1 MSLVDSWNEM
11 AGKISPSR
19 AMIAIDQSIVDSNEA
34 NREPIRPHPDPWSG
48 RMSLSDKWNA
58 MSDNISP
65 SKTIILDD
73 QHIVYIDEAHPLRGA
88 LTLPLVLDAIAYW
101 ACGSC
106 ALRARREAFHHWF
119 CWSMRAR
126 HKYTLNRMALSC
138 ADFLGWAKA
147 QPGWLRND
155 ESAERLAGML
165 ESHMQTTLLGR
176 GLKDQHGRPAE
187 TLKPSRH
194 VLAVDQSIVDLNE
207 VNPLRGALTLPLVV
221 DTIAT
226 WAGDLC
232 ALRAR
237 RDSFCHWFNWSLRVG
252 RKSKLKVVEAAAR
265 QARREADRAKA
276 TMAAT
281 TATLSK
287 REKAV
292 IARETALAAM
302 EKAASRMRL
311 EADERAARTRADADE
326 RAAAFSLLECS
337 ARDKSAARA
346 RLEADLAA
354 TAMREE
360 ARQAFERE
368 TARLAAAMEAT
379 AAAAAAKATM
389 PVMEALAARIAV
401 VSQREQRAS
410 EREQRASAREAAVA
424 ANEAALEQRAR
435 EVAAITGEALQTV
448 AVAKRVTCD
457 AGGKER
463 RAEAMV
469 AAAIA
474 VEEEET
480 VHKAAKAAAEA
491 AAAAHSAVHGRRA
504 AEVEATEARA
514 TEQQL
519 RQRLKQL
526 ERSKEKLEA
535 ANAANAYHAHKL
547 RARAQAQAQAEQVA
561 LLAKAKGETQH
572 MHARLRES
580 RLAERV
586 SGLQAERAREDA
598 EATYRARRECSASAT
613 QTPQGGVHHGSG
625 YAVWVNTPAADA
637 VYFVR
642 EHAVEGAEETAIC
655 EGAEGATPSQY
666 LQRVSSAAT
675 LTPPCASLRKEAS
688 PRVTVLPASMGS
700 PRTPRTP
707 LVPPPP
713 LAGPPPPLGPSSSSS
728 PALGTVMRW
737 RSPRPTWCFRA
748 L

>member
-1 MSLVDSWNEM
+1 
-11 AGKISPSR
+11 
-19 AMIAIDQSIVDSNEA
+19 
-34 NREPIRPHPDPWSG
+34 
-48 RMSLSDKWNA
+48 MSLSDKWNA

-176 GLKDQHGRPAE
+176 GLKDQHGEPAE
-187 TLKPSRH
+187 TLKPSRTLSRTVMTADRGYFERFDH
-194 VLAVDQSIVDLNE
+194 SGNDSTRAGDQSVVAKLNM
-207 VNPLRGALTLPLVV
+207 A
-221 DTIAT
+221 
-226 WAGDLC
+226 
-232 ALRAR
+232 
-237 RDSFCHWFNWSLRVG
+237 
-252 RKSKLKVVEAAAR
+252 EAATR
-265 QARREADRAKA
+265 QAQREADRAKA
-276 TMAAT
+276 TIAAT

-642 EHAVEGAEETAIC
+642 EHAAAGAEETAIC
-655 EGAEGATPSQY
+655 EGVEGATPSQY
-666 LQRVSSAAT
+666 LQRVSSAAAT

-688 PRVTVLPASMGS
+688 PRVTVLLPASMGS

-713 LAGPPPPLGPSSSSS
+713 LARPPPPLGPSSSS
-728 PALGTVMRW
+728 PALGTAIRC

-748 L
+748 

>member
-1 MSLVDSWNEM
+1 
-11 AGKISPSR
+11 
-19 AMIAIDQSIVDSNEA
+19 
-34 NREPIRPHPDPWSG
+34 
-48 RMSLSDKWNA
+48 
-58 MSDNISP
+58 
-65 SKTIILDD
+65 
-73 QHIVYIDEAHPLRGA
+73 
-88 LTLPLVLDAIAYW
+88 
-101 ACGSC
+101 
-106 ALRARREAFHHWF
+106 
-119 CWSMRAR
+119 
-126 HKYTLNRMALSC
+126 
-138 ADFLGWAKA
+138 
-147 QPGWLRND
+147 
-155 ESAERLAGML
+155 
-165 ESHMQTTLLGR
+165 
-176 GLKDQHGRPAE
+176 
-187 TLKPSRH
+187 
-194 VLAVDQSIVDLNE
+194 
-207 VNPLRGALTLPLVV
+207 
-221 DTIAT
+221 
-226 WAGDLC
+226 
-232 ALRAR
+232 
-237 RDSFCHWFNWSLRVG
+237 
-252 RKSKLKVVEAAAR
+252 
-265 QARREADRAKA
+265 
-276 TMAAT
+276 
-281 TATLSK
+281 
-287 REKAV
+287 
-292 IARETALAAM
+292 
-302 EKAASRMRL
+302 
-311 EADERAARTRADADE
+311 
-326 RAAAFSLLECS
+326 
-337 ARDKSAARA
+337 
-346 RLEADLAA
+346 
-354 TAMREE
+354 
-360 ARQAFERE
+360 
-368 TARLAAAMEAT
+368 
-379 AAAAAAKATM
+379 
-389 PVMEALAARIAV
+389 
-401 VSQREQRAS
+401 
-410 EREQRASAREAAVA
+410 
-424 ANEAALEQRAR
+424 
-435 EVAAITGEALQTV
+435 
-448 AVAKRVTCD
+448 
-457 AGGKER
+457 
-463 RAEAMV
+463 MV

-474 VEEEET
+474 VEDEET

-572 MHARLRES
+572 MQARLRES

-598 EATYRARRECSASAT
+598 EATYRAGRECSASAT

-642 EHAVEGAEETAIC
+642 EHAAEGAEETAIC

-675 LTPPCASLRKEAS
+675 LPPPCASLRKEAS

>member
-1 MSLVDSWNEM
+1 MHR
-11 AGKISPSR
+11 IR
-19 AMIAIDQSIVDSNEA
+19 RIDRSCFQMGIQYGNLYSA
-34 NREPIRPHPDPWSG
+34 RQ
-48 RMSLSDKWNA
+48 MSLSGKWNA
-58 MSDNISP
+58 MTDNISP

-73 QHIVYIDEAHPLRGA
+73 LHVVYIDEAHPLRGA
-88 LTLPLVLDAIAYW
+88 LTLPLVIDAIAYW

-119 CWSMRAR
+119 CWSMRVR

-165 ESHMQTTLLGR
+165 ECHMETTLLGR

-187 TLKPSRH
+187 TLKPSRTLCTI
-194 VLAVDQSIVDLNE
+194 VTTADRGCFERFDQSGNDSRRASDQSVVVAKLNM
-207 VNPLRGALTLPLVV
+207 A
-221 DTIAT
+221 
-226 WAGDLC
+226 
-232 ALRAR
+232 
-237 RDSFCHWFNWSLRVG
+237 
-252 RKSKLKVVEAAAR
+252 EAATR
-265 QARREADRAKA
+265 QAQREADRAKA
-276 TMAAT
+276 TLAAT

-302 EKAASRMRL
+302 EKAASRMRI
-311 EADERAARTRADADE
+311 EVDERAARTRADADE

-337 ARDKSAARA
+337 ARDESAARA
-346 RLEADLAA
+346 RLKADLAA
-354 TAMREE
+354 AAMRETEREE
-360 ARQAFERE
+360 ARQAIETE
-368 TARLAAAMEAT
+368 TARLAAVMESTAAT
-379 AAAAAAKATM
+379 AAAAAIARA
-389 PVMEALAARIAV
+389 MEAIAARIAV

-448 AVAKRVTCD
+448 AVAKRVTSD

-474 VEEEET
+474 VEDEET

-572 MHARLRES
+572 MQARLRES

-598 EATYRARRECSASAT
+598 EATYRAGRECSASAT

-642 EHAVEGAEETAIC
+642 EHAAEGAEETAIC

-707 LVPPPP
+707 LLPPPP

>member
-1 MSLVDSWNEM
+1 M
-11 AGKISPSR
+11 ARKISPSR
-19 AMIAIDQSIVDSNEA
+19 TMIAIDESIVDSNEA
-34 NREPIRPHPDPWSG
+34 NQESFRPHPDPWSE
-48 RMSLSDKWNA
+48 RTSLSGKWNA
-58 MSDNISP
+58 MTDNISP

-73 QHIVYIDEAHPLRGA
+73 LHVVYIDEAHPLRGA
-88 LTLPLVLDAIAYW
+88 LTLPLVIDAIAYW

-119 CWSMRAR
+119 CWSMRVR
-126 HKYTLNRMALSC
+126 HKYSLNRMALSC

-165 ESHMQTTLLGR
+165 ECHMQTTLLGR

-226 WAGDLC
+226 WAGDSC
-232 ALRAR
+232 ALRER
-237 RDSFCHWFNWSLRVG
+237 RDAFCYWFNWSLRVG
-252 RKSKLKVVEAAAR
+252 RKSKLKVAEAAAR
-265 QARREADRAKA
+265 QARREANRAKA
-276 TMAAT
+276 TIAAT

-292 IARETALAAM
+292 AARETALAAM
-302 EKAASRMRL
+302 EQAASRMRMA
-311 EADERAARTRADADE
+311 ENE
-326 RAAAFSLLECS
+326 
-337 ARDKSAARA
+337 KH
-346 RLEADLAA
+346 
-354 TAMREE
+354 
-360 ARQAFERE
+360 
-368 TARLAAAMEAT
+368 AAAMEAT

-448 AVAKRVTCD
+448 AVAKRVTSD

-474 VEEEET
+474 VEDEET

-572 MHARLRES
+572 MQARLRES

-598 EATYRARRECSASAT
+598 EATYRAGRECSASAT

-642 EHAVEGAEETAIC
+642 EHAAEGAEETAIC

-675 LTPPCASLRKEAS
+675 LTPPRASLRKEAS
-688 PRVTVLPASMGS
+688 PRVTVLPASMAS
-700 PRTPRTP
+700 REEHMEEQWPPA
-707 LVPPPP
+707 PPPP
-713 LAGPPPPLGPSSSSS
+713 PGPFERAASMPRGAMASTPPNNWWPTAPPNDSMKRPLSARRGSDTLESAACKSSTI
-728 PALGTVMRW
+728 ATRC
-737 RSPRPTWCFRA
+737 RSPRPTWCFQP
-748 L
+748 

>member
-1 MSLVDSWNEM
+1 
-11 AGKISPSR
+11 
-19 AMIAIDQSIVDSNEA
+19 
-34 NREPIRPHPDPWSG
+34 
-48 RMSLSDKWNA
+48 
-58 MSDNISP
+58 
-65 SKTIILDD
+65 
-73 QHIVYIDEAHPLRGA
+73 
-88 LTLPLVLDAIAYW
+88 
-101 ACGSC
+101 
-106 ALRARREAFHHWF
+106 
-119 CWSMRAR
+119 
-126 HKYTLNRMALSC
+126 
-138 ADFLGWAKA
+138 
-147 QPGWLRND
+147 
-155 ESAERLAGML
+155 
-165 ESHMQTTLLGR
+165 
-176 GLKDQHGRPAE
+176 
-187 TLKPSRH
+187 
-194 VLAVDQSIVDLNE
+194 
-207 VNPLRGALTLPLVV
+207 
-221 DTIAT
+221 
-226 WAGDLC
+226 
-232 ALRAR
+232 
-237 RDSFCHWFNWSLRVG
+237 
-252 RKSKLKVVEAAAR
+252 
-265 QARREADRAKA
+265 
-276 TMAAT
+276 
-281 TATLSK
+281 
-287 REKAV
+287 
-292 IARETALAAM
+292 
-302 EKAASRMRL
+302 
-311 EADERAARTRADADE
+311 
-326 RAAAFSLLECS
+326 
-337 ARDKSAARA
+337 
-346 RLEADLAA
+346 
-354 TAMREE
+354 
-360 ARQAFERE
+360 
-368 TARLAAAMEAT
+368 MEAT

-642 EHAVEGAEETAIC
+642 EHAAAGAEETAIC
-655 EGAEGATPSQY
+655 EGVEGATPSQY
-666 LQRVSSAAT
+666 LQRVSSAAAT

-688 PRVTVLPASMGS
+688 PSVTVLLPASMGS

-707 LVPPPP
+707 GTTTATGEATAAARPFIVVARAWHRHKVSKPPAHVVLSGVTVWP
-713 LAGPPPPLGPSSSSS
+713 LDACPK
-728 PALGTVMRW
+728 
-737 RSPRPTWCFRA
+737 
-748 L
+748 

>member
-292 IARETALAAM
+292 AARETALAAM
-302 EKAASRMRL
+302 EQAASRMRMA
-311 EADERAARTRADADE
+311 ENE
-326 RAAAFSLLECS
+326 
-337 ARDKSAARA
+337 KH
-346 RLEADLAA
+346 
-354 TAMREE
+354 
-360 ARQAFERE
+360 
-368 TARLAAAMEAT
+368 AAAMEAT

-642 EHAVEGAEETAIC
+642 EHAAAGAEETAIC
-655 EGAEGATPSQY
+655 EGVEGATPSQY
-666 LQRVSSAAT
+666 LQRVSSAAAT

-688 PRVTVLPASMGS
+688 PRVTVLLPASMGS

-713 LAGPPPPLGPSSSSS
+713 LARPPPPLGPSSSS
-728 PALGTVMRW
+728 PALGTAIRC

-748 L
+748 